1 MLEQSLEELERH
13 SELRW
18 LKKALAK
25 ELGWDVY
32 TLEGIVEA
40 IQAARGQGEV
50 DEIVQDYLGGGAG
63 TKRLVEQ
70 FLAAG
75 RGAKVTSTL

>member
-1 MLEQSLEELERH
+1 MAHDRE
-13 SELRW
+13 W

-75 RGAKVTSTL
+75 RGAKVTSPL